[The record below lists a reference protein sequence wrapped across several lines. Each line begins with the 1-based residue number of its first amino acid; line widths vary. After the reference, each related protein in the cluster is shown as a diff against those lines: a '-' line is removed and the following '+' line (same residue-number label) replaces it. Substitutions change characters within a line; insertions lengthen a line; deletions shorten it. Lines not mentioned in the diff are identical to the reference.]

1 MGLIKGDGVGSKEK
15 GGGREVS
22 RAVWRYAVA
31 PQPRGTVG
39 RYLRYI
45 HVGIRYIFK
54 THRQK
59 LNKD

>member
-1 MGLIKGDGVGSKEK
+1 MGSKEK